1 MDSFYNLPLSPDS
14 VFQWS
19 VLSVSH
25 FMLKLLPSSSLAVM
39 FVVGLTSSVSASVTI
54 DWVTIGNPGNAAQS
68 VANRTHSFGA
78 SSDGYGAVAN
88 TFRISRNE
96 TTLADYAA
104 FLNAKAASDPYNLYN
119 PSIGSDANIAG
130 ITRSGSSGSYSYTV
144 TGSGARPI
152 TLVSWFDAA
161 RYTNW
166 LHNGQGSGDTE
177 TGAYTLVGGQTS
189 GTPPARNIGAT
200 VWIPSE
206 NEWFKA
212 AYYDPTK
219 GTSGGY
225 WHFGNRSDSMTS
237 NDFTVAGAANYRA
250 GDYANTP
257 GNNSYSSSQNYLTDV
272 GAYGTDSWN
281 YYGINDMSGN
291 VHEWHDSPGFSAA
304 SRSVRGGSWDN
315 DVVAQRS
322 STRFSN
328 SPTTEDVIV
337 GFRVAS
343 VPEPSTL
350 ALAIMLGGGLV
361 CRRKR

>member
-1 MDSFYNLPLSPDS
+1 MKLPLA
-14 VFQWS
+14 
-19 VLSVSH
+19 
-25 FMLKLLPSSSLAVM
+25 SSLALT
-39 FVVGLTSSVSASVTI
+39 FAVGIASSASASVTI

-68 VANRTHSFGA
+68 AANRTHSSGTGG
-78 SSDGYGAVAN
+78 DGYGAVAY
-88 TFRISRNE
+88 TYRISRNE

-104 FLNAKAASDPYNLYN
+104 FLNAKAAADPYNLYN
-119 PSIGSDANIAG
+119 PAMASDGNIAG
-130 ITRSGSSGSYSYTV
+130 IIRSGSSGSYSYTV
-144 TGSGARPI
+144 TGSGDRPV
-152 TLVSWFDAA
+152 TYVSWFDAA

-177 TGAYTLVGGQTS
+177 TGAYTLVGGQIS
-189 GTPPARNIGAT
+189 GTPPARNVGAT

-225 WHFGNRSDSMTS
+225 WLFGNRSDSMTS
-237 NDFTVAGAANYRA
+237 NDFTVAGAVNYRA

-272 GAYGTDSWN
+272 GAYGTDSRN

-291 VHEWHDSPGFSAA
+291 VHEWHDSPGFSA
-304 SRSVRGGSWDN
+304 STRSIRGGSWDN
-315 DVVAQRS
+315 DVIAQRS
-322 STRFSN
+322 STRFSSN
-328 SPTTEDVIV
+328 PTTEDVIV

-343 VPEPSTL
+343 VPEPGAM
-350 ALAIMLGGGLV
+350 ALTILLGAGLV